1 MKLATGVLIL
11 CGFSVSVCAQ
21 NQCTPQQALE
31 VLLND
36 ATANFVAE
44 RLLVSLKNGVARLR
58 TDLNQTNPEV
68 AAQHIVDNY
77 RSILS
82 YLPKN
87 LAAVVASLGLTA
99 FAYQG
104 RDMDTAKDS
113 LVGETEV
120 GYISKTVLR
129 GLQHDIKNVLQDLE
143 NTTSQQIADTL
154 VDRYRVLRG
163 ILLKAGISLPL
174 I

>member
-11 CGFSVSVCAQ
+11 GGFSVSVCAQ

-82 YLPKN
+82 LSKIIS
-87 LAAVVASLGLTA
+87 VVASLGLTA

-113 LVGETEV
+113 LVEETEV
-120 GYISKTVLR
+120 GYIPEAVLR

>member
-1 MKLATGVLIL
+1 M
-11 CGFSVSVCAQ
+11 
-21 NQCTPQQALE
+21 
-31 VLLND
+31 
-36 ATANFVAE
+36 
-44 RLLVSLKNGVARLR
+44 RLSK
-58 TDLNQTNPEV
+58 
-68 AAQHIVDNY
+68 II
-77 RSILS
+77 S
-82 YLPKN
+82 
-87 LAAVVASLGLTA
+87 VVASLGLTA

-113 LVGETEV
+113 LVGETKV
-120 GYISKTVLR
+120 GYISEAVLR